1 MDRSRGRWRWLGV
14 AGTCIL
20 VAVWLGWGP
29 AERLELPLRDL
40 AMRALP
46 ERPARLVAVVAVD
59 DASLETVGP
68 WPWPRARLAT
78 LVSAIRRE
86 APSGLALDVL
96 LVEPDP
102 GDHELAA
109 ALAGS
114 NALMVSALRADG
126 GGWLLPSPDLRSV
139 TTPAHG
145 AFELDHD
152 GVLRRLAGTKQAG
165 ALALPALSVALTRR
179 AAPAL
184 AVPVARAIVPDF
196 RTAPESVPTIGAAA
210 LLAGTADASSLAR
223 RLVLIGVTATGLG
236 DRVVTPRSGRAHPS
250 AGVLVHAAVAERLA
264 VGGVLLPLPPLASAL
279 LAAVLALLAGQVERL
294 GGAARLAAGAGLVVL
309 PTAAGLLLLAWAG
322 MSLPV
327 ATLTSVALLSVLWA
341 DAQLAFRAWRS
352 TLASTHSLRPS
363 GTPTGTPRQRL
374 ELLEVLAAE
383 AAERAAAEAEARR
396 VTAHELKTPL
406 TSLRGLAQL
415 LRDYDLDTDEQ
426 RHVADLVH
434 HEAERLHALVDTLL
448 DLERLQLKDFE
459 REAGPVDLSRL
470 AAGRAEALARG
481 TGREIRVE
489 GNTAVTVRGVEPLL
503 SRVVDNL
510 VGNALK
516 FAPAESPVTVRVLR
530 AAGEAWLEVE
540 DRGPG
545 VAPEER
551 DRIFARFARG
561 SSAAGQSGLGLGL
574 ALVSEVAAWHGGRV
588 EILDAPGGGGV
599 FRVRLP
605 AVP

>member
-1 MDRSRGRWRWLGV
+1 MEGRHGRWRWLGA
-14 AGTCIL
+14 AGT
-20 VAVWLGWGP
+20 AVLIAAWLGWGP

-40 AMRALP
+40 ALRALP
-46 ERPARLVAVVAVD
+46 ERPARFVAVVAVD

-78 LVSAIRRE
+78 LVLAVRRA

-96 LVEPDP
+96 LVEPAP

-109 ALAGS
+109 ALAGAD
-114 NALMVSALRADG
+114 ALLVSALRADG
-126 GGWLLPSPDLRSV
+126 GGWLLPSPDLRPV
-139 TTPAHG
+139 TMPAHG

-165 ALALPALSVALTRR
+165 ALALPALSISLTRR
-179 AAPAL
+179 ATPAL
-184 AVPVARAIVPDF
+184 AVPVGRSIVPDF
-196 RTAPESVPTIGAAA
+196 RTAPESVPTISAATV
-210 LLAGTADASSLAR
+210 LAGSVGVSSLEK

-264 VGGVLLPLPPLASAL
+264 SGGVLLPLPPLASAL
-279 LAAVLALLAGQVERL
+279 LAAVLALLSGQVARQ
-294 GGAARLAAGAGLVVL
+294 GGAARMAAGAGLVAL
-309 PTAAGLLLLAWAG
+309 PAAAGLPLLAWAG
-322 MSLPV
+322 LSLPV
-327 ATLTSVALLSVLWA
+327 ATLTAVALLSVLWA

-352 TLASTHSLRPS
+352 TLTSTRLLRPT
-363 GTPTGTPRQRL
+363 GTPAGTPRQRL
-374 ELLEVLAAE
+374 ELLESLAAE
-383 AAERAAAEAEARR
+383 AAERSVAEAEARR
-396 VTAHELKTPL
+396 VAAHELKTPL

-459 REAGPVDLSRL
+459 REAGPVDLSGL

-516 FAPAESPVTVRVLR
+516 FAPAASPVTVRVLR

-545 VAPEER
+545 VAPDDRE
-551 DRIFARFARG
+551 RIFTRFGRG
-561 SSAAGQSGLGLGL
+561 AAAASQPGLGLGL
-574 ALVSEVAAWHGGRV
+574 ALVAEVAAWHGGRV
-588 EILDAPGGGGV
+588 QLRDAPGGGSV
-599 FRVRLP
+599 FSVHLP
-605 AVP
+605 VMR